1 MNAAKKLVT
10 FVKKETVLC
19 IAGLLAVVSMFII
32 HPSADYFGYI
42 DYRVLALLFCFM
54 AVVAGFRSVGLFEW
68 LIKKMLCYVKNAR
81 QLELVLVLGCFFAS
95 MWITN
100 DVALLTFVPFAV
112 AVLQAAGLTENLIF
126 VIVMQTIAANLGSMC
141 TPIGNPQNLYLYS
154 LSGSPVTAFLKLMF
168 PVTAV
173 SLGLLLVT
181 SLCIPKREIK
191 VQAER
196 AILEQGAAD
205 RKAAGRAIS
214 DRKAADRGLSDR
226 KMSGAEVSDKEEM
239 VRENAKDEKV
249 RLCGYLT
256 LFFLCILTV
265 LHVLDYRMLL
275 AIVIGVLFVLDRQL
289 FTKPDYMLLI
299 TFVAFFILVGNIKN
313 MDGFSAFL
321 RTHVGGHELAASIFA
336 SQIISNVPAAVLL
349 SGFTENI
356 NALILGTNIG
366 GLGTLIASMASL
378 ISYKQ
383 YALTPQS
390 EKGKYML
397 VFTDFV
403 RLRCVENLRQLS
415 MRNCSSLDSLPF
427 AIGKRNT
434 CFTSA
439 CPNRITSTLHLDSR
453 NLFNFLLVF
462 LRVKTLCLNF
472 SLDICVGNYHCAA
485 FLRLV
490 VYHSF
495 QLSINRLNFS
505 PILFCRSW
513 IIFHIF
519 SMYGF

>member
-1 MNAAKKLVT
+1 MNGVKTFVT
-10 FVKKETVLC
+10 FVKKETAFC
-19 IAGLLAVVSMFII
+19 IAGLLAVVSMFFTP
-32 HPSADYFGYI
+32 PSADYFYYI
-42 DYRVLALLFCFM
+42 DYRVLSLLFCFM

-81 QLELVLVLGCFFAS
+81 QLELVLVLSCFFAS

-112 AVLQAAGLTENLIF
+112 AVLQATGLSENLIF

-154 LSGSPVTAFLKLMF
+154 LSGSLVMQFLKLML

-173 SLGLLLVT
+173 SLGLLLLT
-181 SLCIPKREIK
+181 SLCIPKKEIK
-191 VQAER
+191 VQAES
-196 AILEQGAAD
+196 AVLEQGAAD
-205 RKAAGRAIS
+205 RKAAGRGIS
-214 DRKAADRGLSDR
+214 DRKVSE
-226 KMSGAEVSDKEEM
+226 AEVSDKGE
-239 VRENAKDEKV
+239 RGWKSAKDKNV
-249 RLCGYLT
+249 RLCGYFT

-275 AIVIGVLFVLDRQL
+275 VIVIGVLFVLDRQL

-313 MDGFSAFL
+313 MDGFSALL
-321 RTHVGGHELAASIFA
+321 RAHVGGHELAASILA

-383 YALTPQS
+383 YALTSQS
-390 EKGKYML
+390 KKGKYML
-397 VFTDFV
+397 VFTGWNV
-403 RLRCVENLRQLS
+403 
-415 MRNCSSLDSLPF
+415 
-427 AIGKRNT
+427 
-434 CFTSA
+434 
-439 CPNRITSTLHLDSR
+439 
-453 NLFNFLLVF
+453 VF
-462 LRVKTLCLNF
+462 LVILW
-472 SLDICVGNYHCAA
+472 IVAA
-485 FLRLV
+485 VF
-490 VYHSF
+490 Y
-495 QLSINRLNFS
+495 
-505 PILFCRSW
+505 
-513 IIFHIF
+513 
-519 SMYGF
+519 